1 MSSLTDPL
9 VIFKAWLAEAEHS
22 EPNDASAMALATADE
37 HGMPSVRI
45 VLLRGVDQR
54 GFVFYTNLKSAKG
67 AQLGINPRA
76 ALCFHW
82 KSLNRQVRV
91 EGSVEQVSSRE
102 ADAYFA
108 SRPRGSQIGAWA
120 SRQSRQLSG
129 RDELER
135 RVREY
140 ETEFEGRS
148 VPRPPYWSGYRVF
161 ARRIEFW
168 EQGEFRLHTR
178 RAWTRDATGWSVEL
192 LYP

>member
-1 MSSLTDPL
+1 MLSLTDPIE
-9 VIFKAWLAEAEHS
+9 VFKRWLAEAERS
-22 EPNDASAMALATADE
+22 EPNEANAMALGTADE

-54 GFVFYTNLKSAKG
+54 GFVFYTNLRSKKG
-67 AQLGINPRA
+67 AELSINPRA

-91 EGSVEQVSSRE
+91 EGLVELVSNEE

-108 SRPRGSQIGAWA
+108 GRPRGSQIGAWA
-120 SRQSRQLSG
+120 SQQSEPLSARG
-129 RDELER
+129 ELER

-140 ETEFEGRS
+140 ETRYEGRA
-148 VPRPPYWSGYRVF
+148 VPRPPHWSGYRVQ
-161 ARRIEFW
+161 AERIEFW
-168 EQGEFRLHTR
+168 QQGEFRLHER
-178 RAWTRDATGWSVEL
+178 RAYTHDGTSWSVEL